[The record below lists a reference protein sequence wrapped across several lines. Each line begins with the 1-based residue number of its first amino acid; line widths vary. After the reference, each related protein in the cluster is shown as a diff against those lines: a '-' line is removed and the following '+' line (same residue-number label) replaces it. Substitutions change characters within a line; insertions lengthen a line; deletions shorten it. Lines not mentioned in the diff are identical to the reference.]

1 LGTGSALIYRG
12 KNHMKQHTLHYV
24 LAATLAFALTGP
36 LLKAESPTG
45 SLRGEVTDPS
55 GALVPG
61 AKILVSNDHL
71 SATLWADETG
81 QWVVTGLEPGTYEVA
96 VSSDG
101 FAPFDKNG
109 LVVSASDQT
118 ELDARLDLAILM
130 QEITVTDDP
139 ADAGK

>member
-1 LGTGSALIYRG
+1 
-12 KNHMKQHTLHYV
+12 MKRQTLPYV
-24 LAATLAFALTGP
+24 LAATIALALTGP

-61 AKILVSNDHL
+61 ARIQVSNDHL

-81 QWVVTGLEPGTYEVA
+81 QWVVAGLEPGTYEVA

-101 FAPFDKNG
+101 FAPFDKAG
-109 LVVSASDQT
+109 LVVSPGDQT
-118 ELDARLDLAILM
+118 ELEANLDLATLM

-139 ADAGK
+139 AGAGK